1 MISPAWSTTKSTLFL
16 HIRYEIT
23 FEKQIPYK
31 SCCDWI
37 RGSVF
42 FDIFLS
48 VREIEGFEPLFSK
61 KSFHACLW
69 PVKSNRMMCIT
80 GNIFPIVNHF
90 KCHYCNFL
98 RSTLHVISL
107 FGECTIWAPIVG
119 KSTFGPIWA
128 RHGPKT
134 LKLFILIFSIVA
146 SNRCK
151 MQTKDL

>member
-1 MISPAWSTTKSTLFL
+1 MISPARSTTKSTLFL

-61 KSFHACLW
+61 KSIHACLW

-107 FGECTIWAPIVG
+107 FEVMHYMSSYSGKINFWSHLSETWPENPQIVH
-119 KSTFGPIWA
+119 IN
-128 RHGPKT
+128 
-134 LKLFILIFSIVA
+134 LFYCCIES
-146 SNRCK
+146 
-151 MQTKDL
+151 M